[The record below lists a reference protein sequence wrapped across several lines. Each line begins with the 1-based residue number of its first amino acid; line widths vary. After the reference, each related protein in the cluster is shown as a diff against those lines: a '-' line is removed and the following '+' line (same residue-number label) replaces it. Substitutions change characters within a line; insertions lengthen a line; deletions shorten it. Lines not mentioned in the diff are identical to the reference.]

1 MSIVEKRIVELGFE
15 MPALLKPA
23 GIYFPSKRFG
33 NLVITSGQG
42 PKVDGKVV
50 YHGKVGKDLTMED
63 AYKAA
68 QIACLNCLAT
78 IKIEIGNLDNIVQVV
93 SLLGFVNS
101 TSSFVD
107 QAKVMDGASH
117 LLLDV
122 LGERGK
128 GARMAIGSNVLPNN
142 MAVEIQLT
150 VEVE

>member
-1 MSIVEKRIVELGFE
+1 MSIVKKRIVELGFE
-15 MPALLKPA
+15 MPVFLKPA
-23 GIYFPSKRFG
+23 GIYLLSRRFD
-33 NLVITSGQG
+33 NFVITSGQG

-68 QIACLNCLAT
+68 QIACLNCLAS
-78 IKIEIGNLDNIVQVV
+78 IEIEIGNLDNIVQVV

-101 TSSFVD
+101 TPNFVD

-117 LLLDV
+117 LLLNI

-128 GARMAIGSNVLPNN
+128 GARMVIGSNVLPNN
-142 MAVEIQLT
+142 MAVEIQLI

>member
-1 MSIVEKRIVELGFE
+1 
-15 MPALLKPA
+15 MPVFLKPA
-23 GIYFPSKRFG
+23 GIYLLSRRFD
-33 NLVITSGQG
+33 NFVITSGQG

-68 QIACLNCLAT
+68 QIACLNCLAS
-78 IKIEIGNLDNIVQVV
+78 IEIEIGNLDNIVQVV

-101 TSSFVD
+101 TPNFVD

-117 LLLDV
+117 LLLNI

-128 GARMAIGSNVLPNN
+128 GARMVIGSNVLPNN
-142 MAVEIQLT
+142 MAVEIQLI